1 MVDSP
6 ASTAVD
12 ATGLRSPTES
22 TNDDRRSRCAS
33 SHFEEDVMTSQN
45 RDDGYEWKAVAL
57 LSLGFGLVG
66 LDRFMILS
74 MFPVIMKDLR
84 LGYQELGHIAGVLSI
99 AWGISGFLTGRL
111 SDVIGRRRVVVGA
124 IVAFSLLVGISG
136 LAGSLAALLVVRA
149 LMGLADG
156 AYTPPSIVA
165 TLEASD
171 PKRHGLNLG
180 IQQAML
186 PLFGLALAPII
197 VTQLL
202 QLVNWHW
209 IFVLVTP
216 PGLIVAFLLYR
227 VLRDPTASE
236 ALAHTATHDGSA
248 HKWTDVFAYRNV
260 RLNMIGQLC
269 WLTCLIVTSAL
280 VPSYLTDYLHLDFK
294 SMGFVLS
301 GIGFGA
307 TLGTILMPWVSDRIG
322 RKPVML
328 ISTAAGFV
336 SLVLFM
342 LIGAR
347 PGLLFLTLFAAH
359 FFNFA
364 CLTLTVGPLS
374 AESVPVKLM
383 ATATGVV
390 IAVGELFGGGV
401 APVLAGYVAEHFGIQ
416 HILDL
421 AAAAMA
427 IGFLNSL
434 FLIETAP
441 RRIGRLAPAPA
452 AQVA

>member
-1 MVDSP
+1 
-6 ASTAVD
+6 
-12 ATGLRSPTES
+12 
-22 TNDDRRSRCAS
+22 
-33 SHFEEDVMTSQN
+33 MTSHD
-45 RDDGYEWKAVAL
+45 RPDGYEWKAVAL

-66 LDRFMILS
+66 LDRFMILP
-74 MFPVIMKDLR
+74 MFPVIMKDLG
-84 LGYQELGHIAGVLSI
+84 LGYQDLGHIAGVLSI
-99 AWGISGFLTGRL
+99 AWGVSGFLTGRL
-111 SDVIGRRRVVVGA
+111 ADVIGRRRVVVGA
-124 IVAFSLLVGISG
+124 IVTFSILVGVSG
-136 LAGSLAALLVVRA
+136 LAASLTGLLVVRA

-186 PLFGLALAPII
+186 PLFGLALAPLL

-202 QLVNWHW
+202 QVIDWHW
-209 IFVLVTP
+209 IFALVTP
-216 PGLIVAFLLYR
+216 PGLIVAYLLYR
-227 VLRDPTASE
+227 VLRDPTVAE
-236 ALAHTATHDGSA
+236 AVTHTATHDGAA
-248 HKWTDVFAYRNV
+248 HRWTEVFAYRNV
-260 RLNMIGQLC
+260 RLNMVGQLC

-280 VPSYLTDYLHLDFK
+280 LPSYLTDDLHLDFK
-294 SMGFVLS
+294 SMGFVMS

-307 TLGTILMPWVSDRIG
+307 GLGTVLMPWVSDRIG

-328 ISTAAGFV
+328 ISTAAGFA
-336 SLVLFM
+336 SLLVFM
-342 LIGAR
+342 VIGAQ
-347 PGLLFLTLFAAH
+347 PGLLFLALFAAH

-383 ATATGVV
+383 ATATGVA

-401 APVLAGYVAEHFGIQ
+401 APVLAGYVAEHFGIR

-427 IGFLNSL
+427 AGFVNSL
-434 FLIETAP
+434 FLTETAP
-441 RRIGRLAPAPA
+441 RRIKVLVPAPTVQRA
-452 AQVA
+452 